1 MNSHLKLVWLVTIK
15 IMSEHQIY
23 KEDILERVIRLEK
36 DILKII
42 NQLDIL
48 KQTDINLKYLI
59 GKNGKIK

>member
-1 MNSHLKLVWLVTIK
+1 
-15 IMSEHQIY
+15 MSEHQVY